1 MSVKNII
8 KVTNRGLSPVLSIT
22 QGTDAVEFE
31 FTISDYNIPSGS
43 SAVAYNIQ
51 PTGNIVNQL
60 CSISGNTISITPRA
74 YFFLRGKNY
83 MQFQIINNKK
93 NLFSF
98 LIEVWCSPNISV
110 PEVTELQDPTVL
122 SQLLAQVGTINS
134 RINNIIALPDGSTT
148 ADAELVD
155 IRVGY
160 NGTTYESA
168 GEAVR
173 DSDAALDS
181 DIKNM
186 IFSKKASV
194 KDIVNVSL
202 FPFEKGTYST
212 KSGSAVESETHI
224 RTVKMFPV
232 PKRYYL
238 KTNITMYVMYYSV
251 TKEFLGYETFA
262 KSVTPQTLNIPET
275 AEWMNVVIG
284 SPSSDGNL
292 ENVNEM
298 IFHIYGSEYERGEIS
313 ADIVLSQGSMQSTE
327 LNVSKDNKIIARMPN
342 ATNGTLKLYKNGA
355 HMKDVSVGWNDYTVI
370 ENAEFYDFAV
380 LSSSSV
386 KESMGNSVMFGG
398 DTERSAVTF
407 DSSLSEYGGTA
418 GEETSA
424 DQSYVVNPTDIYFLV
439 RFPRNRLYTFSTDQE
454 VNAQSYLWSAG
465 VLRLPKSYSHI
476 GKKVPIAFFTHGTSG
491 WVGNGAVQSQFDR
504 CNYLVDNGIA
514 CYDVNGWQGCYGEEL
529 PPNNR
534 SNGQNMGNPSG
545 CACAHKAYEYIKKVY
560 NVEDK
565 CLVFA
570 NSMGGL
576 LALNYANNYRGD
588 VLGCFL
594 LYPVTDLK
602 TQAWDNPWNDKCQAN
617 IIDFYLMPDGT
628 WDERCTYGYNPINNN
643 YAGIPIFIWH
653 GTSDTTVSYQGSV
666 DFANKQNSQG
676 GGVYLRTVDGLG
688 HGNYEAWRNI
698 FETES
703 IGAVNWFITTGSAL

>member
-1 MSVKNII
+1 MDINRTIQ
-8 KVTNRGLSPVLSIT
+8 VTNRGFSPVLSIA
-22 QGTDAVEFE
+22 QGTDMVRFN
-31 FTISDYNIPSGS
+31 FRLTDFDIPSGS
-43 SAVAYNIQ
+43 AAVAYNIQ
-51 PTGNIVNQL
+51 PTGNIVPKT
-60 CSISGNTISITPRA
+60 CSISGNTISVDPPA
-74 YFFLRGKNY
+74 YYFLRGKNY
-83 MQFQIINNKK
+83 MQIQITNNGKR
-93 NLFSF
+93 LVTF
-98 LIEVWCSPNISV
+98 LIEVWCSPNIET
-110 PEVTELQDPTVL
+110 PEVVEMGDSTVTQ
-122 SQLLAQVGTINS
+122 QLLSEVGVMAA
-134 RINNIIALPDGSTT
+134 RLNNLAKLEEGSTT
-148 ADAELVD
+148 GDAELQD

-168 GEAVR
+168 GDAVR

-186 IFSKKASV
+186 IFSKKAYV

-212 KSGSAVESETHI
+212 ESGIAVENETHI

-232 PKRYYL
+232 PKMYYL
-238 KTNITMYVMYYSV
+238 KTNITMYVMYYTG
-251 TKEFLGYETFA
+251 TKEFLGYEMFA
-262 KSVTPQTLNIPET
+262 ESVTPQTLNIPET

-284 SPSSDGNL
+284 SPNSDGNL

-298 IFHIYGSEYERGEIS
+298 IFHIYGSEYERGKIS
-313 ADIVLSQGSMQSTE
+313 ANMVLSQGNMQSTE
-327 LNVSKDNKIIARMPN
+327 LNVSKDNRIIARMPN
-342 ATNGTLKLYKNGA
+342 AANGTLKLYKNGV

-370 ENAEFYDFAV
+370 ENAEFYDFAI

-386 KESMGNSVMFGG
+386 KESIKNSVMFGG
-398 DTERSAVTF
+398 DTERASVAF

-439 RFPRNRLYTFSTDQE
+439 RFPRNRLYTFSTEQE
-454 VNAQSYLWSAG
+454 ANAQSYLWSAG

-514 CYDVNGWQGCYGEEL
+514 CYDINGWQGCYGEEL

-534 SNGQNMGNPSG
+534 SNGQNMGNPSA
-545 CACAHKAYEYIKKVY
+545 CACAHKAFEYIKKVY
-560 NVEDK
+560 NVEEK
-565 CLVFA
+565 CLVFG

-602 TQAWDNPWNDKCQAN
+602 TQAWDNPWNTKCHEN
-617 IIDFYLMPDGT
+617 IINFYNMPDDT
-628 WDERCTYGYNPINNN
+628 WEERCTYGYNPIKNN

-653 GTSDTTVSYQGSV
+653 GMNDTVVSYQGSV
-666 DFANKQNSQG
+666 SFATEQNAKG
-676 GGVYLRTVDGLG
+676 GSVYLRAVNGLG

>member
-8 KVTNRGLSPVLSIT
+8 KVTNRGLSPVLSIA

-83 MQFQIINNKK
+83 MQFQITNNKK

-98 LIEVWCSPNISV
+98 LIEVWCSPNISM

-168 GEAVR
+168 GDAVR

-181 DIKNM
+181 DIRNM
-186 IFSKKASV
+186 IFSKKAYV

-212 KSGSAVESETHI
+212 ESGSAVESETHI

-232 PKRYYL
+232 PKVYYL
-238 KTNITMYVMYYSV
+238 KTNIAMYAMYYDG
-251 TKEFLGYETFA
+251 TKKFLGYERFDA
-262 KSVTPQTLNIPET
+262 SEIAQTLNIPET

-342 ATNGTLKLYKNGA
+342 ATNGTLKLYKNGV

-370 ENAEFYDFAV
+370 ENAEFYDFAI

-386 KESMGNSVMFGG
+386 KESIKNSVMFGG
-398 DTERSAVTF
+398 DTERSAVAF
-407 DSSLSEYGGTA
+407 DSSQSEYGGME

-465 VLRLPKSYSHI
+465 VLRLPKTYSHI

-514 CYDVNGWQGCYGEEL
+514 CFDVNGWQGCYGEEL

-534 SNGQNMGNPSG
+534 RNGQNMGNPSA
-545 CACAHKAYEYIKKVY
+545 CSCAHKAFEYIKKAY
-560 NVEDK
+560 NVEEK
-565 CLVFA
+565 CLVFG

-576 LALNYANNYRGD
+576 LALNYANNFRGD
-588 VLGCFL
+588 ILGCFL

-602 TQAWDNPWNDKCQAN
+602 AQAWDNPWNTKCHEN
-617 IIDFYLMPDGT
+617 IIDFYLMPDDT
-628 WDERCTYGYNPINNN
+628 WDEKCTYGYNPINNN
-643 YAGIPIFIWH
+643 YCGIPIFIWH

-676 GGVYLRTVDGLG
+676 GGVYLRTVNGLG

-703 IGAVNWFITTGSAL
+703 IGAVNWFTTTESAL